1 MASIPDNYEI
11 NVAKKRKPDDEYG
24 VRCKYDTVGMS
35 RKSKGGLVGMKYAA
49 ELYTRD
55 IFLGKIASNT
65 LRGIKQIA
73 SRKCNGYYS
82 AIDELRFYRI
92 NDKEDRAILSRI
104 NKKIPN
110 NTIKRGEWK

>member
-1 MASIPDNYEI
+1 
-11 NVAKKRKPDDEYG
+11 
-24 VRCKYDTVGMS
+24 
-35 RKSKGGLVGMKYAA
+35 MKFAA

-82 AIDELRFYRI
+82 AYDTLRFYRI
-92 NDKEDRAILSRI
+92 NNEERLATFTRI
-104 NKKIPN
+104 NKKAPN
-110 NTIKRGEWK
+110 NTIQRGEWK